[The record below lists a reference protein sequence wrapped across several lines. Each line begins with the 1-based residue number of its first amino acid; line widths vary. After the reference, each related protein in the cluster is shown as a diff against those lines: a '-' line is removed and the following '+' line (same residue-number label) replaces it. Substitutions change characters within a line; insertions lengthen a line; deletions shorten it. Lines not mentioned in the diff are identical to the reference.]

1 MSMFISNDKKTLVK
15 MEENK
20 LFVSE
25 NADKMIRIELPEG
38 RSTRERLMLLSK
50 EYLVKNS
57 NLNESTAEAVL
68 SCKSEMLISE
78 LMHTLA
84 PIFQHSI
91 RVGENLGN
99 NIFIYKGVVI
109 EGGERTHLHNLM
121 VGLQNLFGYV
131 DNQGL
136 WSHKAMMKYAE
147 RDTTIPYWHRY
158 AVRALIA
165 YSKTVP
171 SLYIHGINELSIDEL
186 RAVYAILRRVAWEE
200 DKNRGE
206 HAYAN

>member
-1 MSMFISNDKKTLVK
+1 MSMFISNDEKTLVK
-15 MEENK
+15 MEQNK

-25 NADKMIRIELPEG
+25 NAVEMIHVELPEG
-38 RSTRERLMLLSK
+38 RSTRERLMLLNK
-50 EYLVKNS
+50 EYLVENS
-57 NLNESTAEAVL
+57 NLDEATAEAIL

-78 LMHTLA
+78 LMHAVA
-84 PIFQHSI
+84 PIFRHSI
-91 RVGENLGN
+91 RTGEDLGD
-99 NIFIYKGVVI
+99 NIFIYKGIVI

-158 AVRALIA
+158 TIRALIA
-165 YSKTVP
+165 YSKTVS

-186 RAVYAILRRVAWEE
+186 RAIYIILRRVIWEE
-200 DKNRGE
+200 DKSRGE
-206 HAYAN
+206 CANAN